1 MRRNGVAGL
10 AFHALFVAFM
20 LAPLAV
26 VALVAFTPDG
36 YLSLPVHGP
45 SLRWFRAIA
54 DYPEFV
60 DSFWISIRLGL
71 ASASLS
77 TIVLLPAAVAIG
89 RSRFLGRDSVLA
101 FVMSPLMVPAVVM
114 GIALLRFLSI
124 LGIQGTFGGLVLC
137 HTVVVGPYVLRMLLA
152 AVVGIDHNVERAAA
166 SLGAGRFAIFRRVTL
181 PMLLGGLAGGWVLAF
196 IASFDELTVSV
207 FVASPQTTPLPLR
220 LFSHIA
226 ETTDPLVASVS
237 AVILALSAALLIL
250 LDRLYGVDRLFS
262 GGRR

>member
-1 MRRNGVAGL
+1 MRRNGPVAL
-10 AFHALFVAFM
+10 LFHAAFVAFM
-20 LAPLAV
+20 LAPLV
-26 VALVAFTPDG
+26 VVVLVAFTPEG

-54 DYPEFV
+54 DYPEFI
-60 DSFWISIRLGL
+60 DGFWISLRLGL
-71 ASASLS
+71 ASATLA
-77 TIVLLPAAVAIG
+77 TLVLLPASLAIG
-89 RSRFLGRDSVLA
+89 RTRFAGRDAILA
-101 FVMSPLMVPAVVM
+101 FAMSPLMVPAVVM
-114 GIALLRFLSI
+114 GVALLRFLTL

-137 HTVVVGPYVLRMLLA
+137 HAVVVGPYVLRMLLA
-152 AVVGIDHNVERAAA
+152 AIVGLDANIERAAVA
-166 SLGAGRFAIFRRVTL
+166 LGAGRFTTFRRVTL

-196 IASFDELTVSV
+196 IASFDELTVTV
-207 FVASPQTTPLPLR
+207 FVASPQVTPLPLR

-237 AVILALSAALLIL
+237 AIILALTAALLIL

>member
-1 MRRNGVAGL
+1 MRRNGPFAL
-10 AFHALFVAFM
+10 AFHAAFVAFM

-36 YLSLPVHGP
+36 YLSLPLHGP

-54 DYPEFV
+54 GYPEFI
-60 DSFWISIRLGL
+60 DSFFISLRLGVT
-71 ASASLS
+71 SASLA
-77 TIVLLPAAVAIG
+77 TLVLLPAALAIG
-89 RSRFLGRDSVLA
+89 RTSFPGRDAMLA
-101 FVMSPLMVPAVVM
+101 FLMSPLMVPAVVL

-124 LGIQGTFGGLVLC
+124 FGIQGTFGGLVLC
-137 HTVVVGPYVLRMLLA
+137 HAVVVGPYVLRMLLA
-152 AVVGIDHNVERAAA
+152 AVAGIDSHAEQAAT
-166 SLGAGRFAIFRRVTL
+166 SLGAGRFTTFRRVTL
-181 PMLLGGLAGGWVLAF
+181 PMLLAGLAGGWLLAF
-196 IASFDELTVSV
+196 IASFDELTVTV
-207 FVASPQTTPLPLR
+207 FVASPQTTPLPVR

-237 AVILALSAALLIL
+237 AVILGLTALLLFL